1 MRIESI
7 GINMQN
13 FTIDVNTSIADSNES
28 FSEIIDELSDEM
40 SKTDTDV
47 EHTKPMDYFLSEAE
61 ISLGLKKAD
70 MFPVVFAVEE
80 LSYLSSQNHGD
91 NRQTIE
97 NTKVFVGVLSITSC
111 IVLYRFTLGYDL

>member
-1 MRIESI
+1 MRIEST
-7 GINMQN
+7 GRNMQN
-13 FTIDVNTSIADSNES
+13 ITIDANTSIVDNNES

-80 LSYLSSQNHGD
+80 LSYLSSQNLGD
-91 NRQTIE
+91 NRQNLMNKAIKAYNNSMGIFE
-97 NTKVFVGVLSITSC
+97 
-111 IVLYRFTLGYDL
+111 

>member
-7 GINMQN
+7 GMNMQN
-13 FTIDVNTSIADSNES
+13 ITVDANTSIADHNED

-47 EHTKPMDYFLSEAE
+47 EHTKSMDYFLSEAE

-70 MFPVVFAVEE
+70 MFPVVFAAEE
-80 LSYLSSQNHGD
+80 SSYLRFHNHGD
-91 NRQTIE
+91 NSQNLINKAINAYNSR
-97 NTKVFVGVLSITSC
+97 N
-111 IVLYRFTLGYDL
+111 

>member
-7 GINMQN
+7 GMNMQS
-13 FTIDVNTSIADSNES
+13 FTIDANTSIADNNES

-80 LSYLSSQNHGD
+80 LSYLSSQNLGD
-91 NRQTIE
+91 NRQNLMNKAIKAYNNSMDIFE
-97 NTKVFVGVLSITSC
+97 
-111 IVLYRFTLGYDL
+111 

>member
-7 GINMQN
+7 GMNMQN
-13 FTIDVNTSIADSNES
+13 ITVDANTSIADHNED

-40 SKTDTDV
+40 TKTDSDV
-47 EHTKPMDYFLSEAE
+47 EHIMPMDYFLSEAE

-80 LSYLSSQNHGD
+80 LSYLSSQNHGE
-91 NRQTIE
+91 NRQNLMNKAIKAY
-97 NTKVFVGVLSITSC
+97 NNSMGVFE
-111 IVLYRFTLGYDL
+111 

>member
-1 MRIESI
+1 MRIEEI
-7 GINMQN
+7 GINMQS
-13 FTIDVNTSIADSNES
+13 FTVNENTSIADNNES

-80 LSYLSSQNHGD
+80 LSYLSPQNLGD
-91 NRQTIE
+91 NRQNLMNKAIKAY
-97 NTKVFVGVLSITSC
+97 NNSMGVFE
-111 IVLYRFTLGYDL
+111 

>member
-1 MRIESI
+1 MRIEAI
-7 GINMQN
+7 GINMQS
-13 FTIDVNTSIADSNES
+13 FTVNENTSIADNNES
-28 FSEIIDELSDEM
+28 FSEIIDGLSDEM

-80 LSYLSSQNHGD
+80 LSYLSSQNLGD
-91 NRQTIE
+91 NRQNLMNKAIKAYNNSMGIFE
-97 NTKVFVGVLSITSC
+97 
-111 IVLYRFTLGYDL
+111 